1 MTLGGKRPIVRMAR
15 VGVLF
20 LVLVILLGWTFPG
33 HRRPFDYMVGGT
45 VATAITLT
53 AVFVV
58 FVKRRL

>member
-1 MTLGGKRPIVRMAR
+1 MAR

-33 HRRPFDYMVGGT
+33 HRRPFDYMVRGT